1 MSGPKISVYELER
14 RRREE
19 EARKLAEEFR
29 KEHQSYE
36 ESRKKDLERRR
47 NEKGRLQTVIEAGA
61 IRDELSSLRVK
72 FSLFMQDARFMQG
85 YTDVSGI
92 ISSIEADVD
101 ELNSALKPE
110 DTPSEKEALE
120 YKNKLEKTRDS
131 LKAKLKEYEG
141 EKAKWDRQLGSVL
154 DKALD
159 DIFGGEEAPAAV
171 KASKEKTEAV
181 KTKQEQEAAAIRKDE
196 EKKLSEELLGVLEGK
211 AESVKAMQLQ
221 GSEDF
226 AGELSRQSKVMGNLI
241 KLGDYHGAISFYYQK
256 EKENSGADER
266 LREEA
271 ERRAERLSDVRTSY
285 EVVCEM
291 AGMEPLKVPDGLDEE
306 DTARWYEEKRIETE
320 AALLEEREKQIICSE
335 LGNIME
341 ELGYHVIAEKETVR
355 KSGKH
360 IKENIFSFGEGTAV
374 NITEA
379 GGQITMEVVGLD
391 TSTRM
396 PEEAEQDY
404 LEEEMVSFCSAHKE
418 IEKKLK
424 ERGIVLKNRLQLNP
438 PSKEYAKILNVTAYD
453 RKTENISMIQERS
466 KGKKQAAAKAAVQ
479 QHLN

>member
-1 MSGPKISVYELER
+1 MDKELLDGLKGLKEKL
-14 RRREE
+14 EE
-19 EARKLAEEFR
+19 EDTDVIDEFL
-29 KEHQSYE
+29 QVCNVI
-36 ESRKKDLERRR
+36 KDM
-47 NEKGRLQTVIEAGA
+47 
-61 IRDELSSLRVK
+61 DEL
-72 FSLFMQDARFMQG
+72 
-85 YTDVSGI
+85 
-92 ISSIEADVD
+92 D
-101 ELNSALKPE
+101 EYSDL
-110 DTPSEKEALE
+110 
-120 YKNKLEKTRDS
+120 
-131 LKAKLKEYEG
+131 
-141 EKAKWDRQLGSVL
+141 
-154 DKALD
+154 
-159 DIFGGEEAPAAV
+159 
-171 KASKEKTEAV
+171 
-181 KTKQEQEAAAIRKDE
+181 
-196 EKKLSEELLGVLEGK
+196 LLGI
-211 AESVKAMQLQ
+211 A
-221 GSEDF
+221 
-226 AGELSRQSKVMGNLI
+226 
-241 KLGDYHGAISFYYQK
+241 
-256 EKENSGADER
+256 
-266 LREEA
+266 
-271 ERRAERLSDVRTSY
+271 
-285 EVVCEM
+285 
-291 AGMEPLKVPDGLDEE
+291 DGLDEE

-466 KGKKQAAAKAAVQ
+466 RGKRKAAAVTAVQ
-479 QHLN
+479 QYLN